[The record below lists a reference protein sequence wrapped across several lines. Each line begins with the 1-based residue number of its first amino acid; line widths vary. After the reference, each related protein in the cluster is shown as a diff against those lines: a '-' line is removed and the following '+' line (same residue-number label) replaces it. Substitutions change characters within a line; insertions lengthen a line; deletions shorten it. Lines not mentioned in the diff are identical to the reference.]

1 MEQPITAT
9 LKGLKMPGMAECWKS
24 MEETHQLDKL
34 SLRDGLPLMIQSELD
49 NRETN
54 RISKLIR
61 NAGFRIPAAIE
72 ELDFDPSRGVS
83 QESVF
88 QLLNGDYI
96 KRGIIVIIVMV

>member
-1 MEQPITAT
+1 
-9 LKGLKMPGMAECWKS
+9 

-54 RISKLIR
+54 RIGKLIR

-83 QESVF
+83 QPSA
-88 QLLNGDYI
+88 
-96 KRGIIVIIVMV
+96 